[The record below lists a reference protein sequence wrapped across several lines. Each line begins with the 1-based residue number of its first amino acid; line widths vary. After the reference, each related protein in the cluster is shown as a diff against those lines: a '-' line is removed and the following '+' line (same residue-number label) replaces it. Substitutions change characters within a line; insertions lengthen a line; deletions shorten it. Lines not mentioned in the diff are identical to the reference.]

1 MASTTETFVLIET
14 SIPIQFNEEKI
25 IRTYLTSNRA
35 EQDKELLEGCNPGKA
50 YKVLAVEH
58 IDD

>member
-1 MASTTETFVLIET
+1 MATTTETFVLVEM
-14 SIPIQFNEEKI
+14 IPIQSGQDKI

-35 EQDKELLEGCNPGKA
+35 EQDKELLEGCNPDKA